1 MKKADIL
8 HNEAS
13 MGIGQDDSLIQN
25 RFLKMLLPPGVLAVL
40 TMLIYYPSLTYPFQ
54 FDDIANISKR
64 FGIRFDNP
72 LSRCWS
78 SSRWF
83 GDWLNSLNF
92 QIGRFDP
99 FFYRLTNVVIHIL
112 AGICVFYLVLALC
125 KFLEKK
131 PFFCN
136 NAHLLAFVS
145 SGLFLLHPVQTQ
157 TVSYVIQ
164 ARLEGLASLFVLATL
179 LAYVKAVEAKNIVT
193 KALLV
198 VGMFVCGLLS
208 CGTKELVIVLP
219 VLLVLIDWFF
229 ISQEQWAS
237 FKKRAWLFGAFGI
250 CFTLFMLH
258 HVGLK
263 FALDA
268 LMLKVSTGNNRGNI
282 LTTAAF
288 DIITPWN
295 FLISE
300 FKVILHYLWIFVW
313 PFGMSVEY
321 DWKMATRFFSADVIA
336 PLCVLLSIAW
346 FTLRSMWQKKNTVLT
361 FGLLWFFIAIAP
373 RATVLPSPEL
383 ACDYKTYLAS
393 VGIMLIL
400 ASVLVS
406 VFTTIW
412 GLIVKHIPTKIYT
425 HDLQLGA
432 LASVMLV
439 VGCSSYQRNKVWETC
454 VAFWQ
459 DNATKA
465 PNKARVHNNLGVAL
479 SEAGKIEESIAAYH
493 KAIALDGHYADP
505 LSNLAV
511 AYSLKGDN
519 DKAIESLRGAIH
531 ICPNYPEAY
540 NNLGTLLLQKKLY
553 DEAQHTLE
561 VAVQLRPYYGKAYY
575 NLARLYEEKGDHAKS
590 WEYLKSATQGDLDL
604 PEVFFKLGQMS
615 LRVQKYDEAVMAFE
629 RIIERGV
636 EQEQIWFN
644 LANSYFMAGQQEK
657 AKSVFERLVQNN
669 PLDARYA
676 YNLAE
681 VYFTKKDFPAAYEMF
696 RKTTALPQPIP
707 QAFFRAAHC
716 LEQMN
721 KIDDAKSFLNEL
733 LSLNAADDFKTMVNN
748 EIKRMTVQYDLQKA
762 VDAHGGKSIGL
773 NEMNAILAKNQAAE
787 KKPASK
793 TAQSKAKPVE
803 QKKVKKVA

>member
-1 MKKADIL
+1 MKKAATL
-8 HNEAS
+8 HVNPS
-13 MGIGQDDSLIQN
+13 LDVGNQDSFIQN
-25 RFLKMLLPPGVLAVL
+25 RFLRMLLPPGVLAVL

-72 LSRCWS
+72 LSRCWA

-83 GDWLNSLNF
+83 GDWLNSINF
-92 QIGRFDP
+92 QIGRFEP
-99 FFYRLTNVVIHIL
+99 FYYRLINVMIHIC
-112 AGICVFYLVLALC
+112 AGLCVFYLVLALC

-131 PFFCN
+131 PFFYN

-179 LAYVKAVEAKNIVT
+179 LAYVKAVDAKSMVT
-193 KALLV
+193 KAILV
-198 VGMFVCGLLS
+198 ASMFFFGFLS

-229 ISQEQWAS
+229 ISQEEWAS
-237 FKKRAWLFGAFGI
+237 FKKRAWLFGVFGL

-258 HVGLK
+258 HVGVK

-288 DIITPWN
+288 DIITPWH

-313 PFGMSVEY
+313 PFGISVEY
-321 DWKMATRFFSADVIA
+321 DWKMASGFFSADVLA
-336 PLCVLLSIAW
+336 PLFVLLSIAW
-346 FTLRSMWQKKNTVLT
+346 MVLRSMWRKQNTILT

-393 VGIMLIL
+393 MGMMLIL
-400 ASVLVS
+400 ASVIVS
-406 VFTTIW
+406 VFTMIW
-412 GLIVKHIPTKIYT
+412 SLIVKHMPTKLYA
-425 HDLQLGA
+425 HDVQLGA
-432 LASVMLV
+432 LASIMLI
-439 VGCSSYQRNKVWETC
+439 VGGSAYQRNKVWATC
-454 VAFWQ
+454 VDFWQ
-459 DNATKA
+459 DNAEKA

-479 SEAGKIEESIAAYH
+479 SEAGKTDESIIAYK

-511 AYSLKGDN
+511 AYSLKGDV
-519 DKAIESLRGAIH
+519 DKAIESLKGAIH

-561 VAVQLRPYYGKAYY
+561 VAIQLRPYYGKAFY
-575 NLARLYEEKGDHAKS
+575 NLARLYEEKGDHLKS
-590 WEYLKSATQGDLDL
+590 WEYLKNATEGDLDM
-604 PEVFFKLGQMS
+604 PEVYFKLGQMS
-615 LRVQKYDEAVMAFE
+615 LRVQKYDEAVSAFE
-629 RIIERGV
+629 RIVDRGV
-636 EQEQIWFN
+636 DQEQIWFN
-644 LANSYFMAGQQEK
+644 LANSYFMAGQHDK
-657 AKSVFERLVQNN
+657 ARSVFERLVQNN

-681 VYFTKKDFPAAYEMF
+681 VYFNKKDFVRAHELF
-696 RKTTALPQPIP
+696 RKTTGLPQPIP

-721 KIDDAKSFLNEL
+721 KVDEAKSFLNEL
-733 LSLNAADDFKTMVNN
+733 LGLNAADDFKTMVKS
-748 EIKRMTVQYDLQKA
+748 ELKRMSLQDELQTA
-762 VDAHGGKSIGL
+762 VNNHDGKSIGL
-773 NEMNAILAKNQAAE
+773 NEMKTILAKHGG
-787 KKPASK
+787 
-793 TAQSKAKPVE
+793 TE
-803 QKKVKKVA
+803 QKQESKPKGAKTKSVAQKKKVVA